1 MPQNLLTKFRLIALS
16 ARLGLFFLGFGIGSV
31 IPGSQAETASLAQQ
45 SSNSSTDWSSILL
58 AIGGSALTGAFMS
71 QRQHYEQET
80 EIKMLK
86 MHVKHNKEAIAVEN
100 SQISAQ
106 ISQLLAELKAFDEA
120 SQNRDRYLSSRLI
133 DAESFLQI
141 NHGYQRRRTLPPVN
155 SGFKDDPPTGGW
167 VG

>member
-1 MPQNLLTKFRLIALS
+1 MPQNLLTKSRLIILS
-16 ARLGLFFLGFGIGSV
+16 VRLGLFFLGFGIGSA
-31 IPGSQAETASLAQQ
+31 IPGGQAETASLAQNP
-45 SSNSSTDWSSILL
+45 SNSSTDWSSILL

-80 EIKMLK
+80 KIKVLEIN
-86 MHVKHNKEAIAVEN
+86 VKHNKETMVVKN
-100 SQISAQ
+100 GQILAQ
-106 ISQLLAELKAFDEA
+106 IGQLLTELKAFDEA

-141 NHGYQRRRTLPPVN
+141 NHGYQRRCTPPPVN

-167 VG
+167 V

>member
-1 MPQNLLTKFRLIALS
+1 MPHNLLTKSRLITLS
-16 ARLGLFFLGFGIGSV
+16 VRLGLFFLGFGIGSA
-31 IPGSQAETASLAQQ
+31 IPDSQAETASPVQH
-45 SSNSSTDWSSILL
+45 SSSSSTDWSSIFL

-80 EIKMLK
+80 KIKVLEIN
-86 MHVKHNKEAIAVEN
+86 VKHNKETMVVKN
-100 SQISAQ
+100 GQILAQ
-106 ISQLLAELKAFDEA
+106 IGQLLTELKAFDEA

-141 NHGYQRRRTLPPVN
+141 NHGYQRRRTPPPVN
-155 SGFKDDPPTGGW
+155 SGFKDDPPTDGW